1 MSDTLI
7 CMPTY
12 NEAANLRPILEAIHR
27 EVEGVDILVI
37 DDDSPDGTG
46 EIADEMAD
54 GDERI
59 HVLHRTEKAGL
70 GPAYLAGFGWG
81 LDQGYE
87 RIIEM
92 DADFSHKPE
101 YLPEMIAQLG
111 NYDVV
116 IGSRYVAGGGTE
128 DWGWMRKFVSRGG
141 GRYARVILGF
151 DIQDPTA
158 GFVGWRREVL
168 EKLDLASVDS
178 SGYVFQIE
186 LKYRAYKAGFSM
198 LEIPITFPD
207 RVAGESKMT
216 TDIALEALTQVW
228 KLRWRI

>member
-1 MSDTLI
+1 
-7 CMPTY
+7 
-12 NEAANLRPILEAIHR
+12 
-27 EVEGVDILVI
+27 
-37 DDDSPDGTG
+37 
-46 EIADEMAD
+46 
-54 GDERI
+54 
-59 HVLHRTEKAGL
+59 
-70 GPAYLAGFGWG
+70 
-81 LDQGYE
+81 
-87 RIIEM
+87 
-92 DADFSHKPE
+92 
-101 YLPEMIAQLG
+101 
-111 NYDVV
+111 
-116 IGSRYVAGGGTE
+116 
-128 DWGWMRKFVSRGG
+128 MRKFVSRGG

-228 KLRWRI
+228 KLRWRV

>member
-1 MSDTLI
+1 
-7 CMPTY
+7 MPTY

-27 EVEGVDILVI
+27 EVDNIDILVI

-46 EIADEMAD
+46 EIADEMAEED
-54 GDERI
+54 DRI

-70 GPAYLAGFGWG
+70 GPAYLAGFGWA
-81 LDQGYE
+81 LEHGYE
-87 RIIEM
+87 RVIEM

-101 YLPEMIAQLG
+101 YLPEMIAQLH

-128 DWGWMRKFVSRGG
+128 DWGWLRKFVSRGG

-168 EKLDLASVDS
+168 EHLDLSSIDS

-186 LKYRAYKAGFSM
+186 LKYRAYKQGYSM

-207 RVAGESKMT
+207 RIAGESKMT